1 MYSCCWSEG
10 ALQSTIT
17 KLILATTI
25 FQVHGWAHRHTSL
38 FLCFCIIREQEGGA
52 NMHTRQKEETKW
64 QWTVWDYA
72 ATKVHS
78 VLLHS
83 RDSHQR
89 HSELSAP
96 RTGSMQRSMRTRR
109 PGYAGNS
116 ISHQSALLHL
126 PVKPPPAR
134 SMIASAFLL
143 ATPKKAVLWVLHQLC
158 VSVPEML
165 HNKMQPKKC
174 WEGKREREEERKSN
188 DLDSRGLSC
197 KRKSRR
203 CQAKY
208 YQNRYPYDL
217 RPWQSARPSPHIST
231 LSQQIF
237 LLLTPLLFA
246 TTDRP
251 FFS

>member
-1 MYSCCWSEG
+1 
-10 ALQSTIT
+10 
-17 KLILATTI
+17 
-25 FQVHGWAHRHTSL
+25 
-38 FLCFCIIREQEGGA
+38 
-52 NMHTRQKEETKW
+52 
-64 QWTVWDYA
+64 
-72 ATKVHS
+72 
-78 VLLHS
+78 
-83 RDSHQR
+83 
-89 HSELSAP
+89 
-96 RTGSMQRSMRTRR
+96 
-109 PGYAGNS
+109 
-116 ISHQSALLHL
+116 
-126 PVKPPPAR
+126 
-134 SMIASAFLL
+134 MIANAFLL

-197 KRKSRR
+197 KGKSRR

-208 YQNRYPYDL
+208 YQNRYPCDL

-251 FFS
+251 FFSYSSSSPLLLVVASSDTPRPLLQCDNCYYFLPPSLPPTLVPLSLPLLHVVPHRTNFFKSSNFWLLLFFLVICILPRTSSQQATSKQSRRGVWRWRRQRRRRRRRRQRRRRLLPKGRY